1 MRIKEHKYRCLDDL
15 EKDVMNLC
23 KNAQTYNVEGSLVC
37 ISTKMLKELV
47 LNKIF
52 KFKEIYFIVC

>member
-37 ISTKMLKELV
+37 ILTEIPIELV
-47 LNKIF
+47 LNK
-52 KFKEIYFIVC
+52 FKEIYSMSF